1 MKRNLTEIAKEL
13 NRECGH
19 VSESDTMPR
28 LIFITDNK
36 AQPVPES
43 IIEKLPEGSMVILRD
58 YDDENRY
65 DLGKALIYICKLQN
79 IKFLVAGDLTL
90 SLMLG
95 ADGIHLPEHMLEEAV
110 NIKKEHP
117 DYIITASVHDEGA
130 VERAEKI
137 GLYAVLLAPIFP
149 THSHPET
156 FDKPLSTIG
165 KKRLGEICN
174 SYDIPIYALGGI
186 NEITAS
192 EIVDT
197 NIAGFAA
204 IRGF

>member
-13 NRECGH
+13 NRESCH
-19 VSESDTMPR
+19 ESDAMPR

-36 AQPVPES
+36 AQPFPED
-43 IIEKLPEGSMVILRD
+43 IVAKLPEGSMVILRD

-65 DLGKALIYICKLQN
+65 DLGKALSYICKARG

-90 SLMLG
+90 CLMLG
-95 ADGIHLPEHMLEEAV
+95 ADGIHLPEYMIGEAI

-117 DYIITASVHDEGA
+117 DYIITASVHDVGG
-130 VERAEKI
+130 VQRAEEI

-156 FDKPLSTIG
+156 FDKPSSTIG
-165 KKRLGEICN
+165 KERLSEICN
-174 SYDIPIYALGGI
+174 AYDIPVYALGGI
-186 NEITAS
+186 NEKTAR
-192 EIVDT
+192 EIIDT